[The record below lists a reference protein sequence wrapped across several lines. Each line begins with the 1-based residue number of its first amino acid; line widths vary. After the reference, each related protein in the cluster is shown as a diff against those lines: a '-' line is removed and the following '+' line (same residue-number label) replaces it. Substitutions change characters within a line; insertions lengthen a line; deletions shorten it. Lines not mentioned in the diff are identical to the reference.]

1 MVDGFVK
8 ICEAVAGMVGLD
20 KVSISKPWNSRVK
33 TRSAAVEVSWTTK
46 LPDSTH
52 GGGSLLGSVLAA
64 SARRRRRSP
73 MAADP
78 RNDCPRW
85 WGGGGIDRARKRDIL

>member
-46 LPDSTH
+46 LPDSIR
-52 GGGSLLGSVLAA
+52 GGGSPGIDVGC
-64 SARRRRRSP
+64 RHP
-73 MAADP
+73 EADP
-78 RNDCPRW
+78 N
-85 WGGGGIDRARKRDIL
+85 GGGAKGRLPKVVEKVGVGGS